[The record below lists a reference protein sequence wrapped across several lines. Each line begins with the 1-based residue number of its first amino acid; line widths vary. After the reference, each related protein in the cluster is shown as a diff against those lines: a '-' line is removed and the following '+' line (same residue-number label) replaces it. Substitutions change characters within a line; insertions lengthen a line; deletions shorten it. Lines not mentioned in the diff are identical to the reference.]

1 MILNKNQTYI
11 IAEAGV
17 NHNGDMRL
25 ARKLILSAKKCGAN
39 AIKFQNFSAENLVTK
54 SAKKAPYQI
63 KNTKNNN
70 SQFLMLKKLQL
81 KKKNYFELIKLC
93 KKEKIDFL
101 SSVFDE
107 YSIDFLYKDLKI
119 NTIKIPSGEINN
131 YLILNGLNIKKHKIL
146 LSTGMSDFKDISYAL
161 NTISKR
167 KVYSV
172 KNNNVKILNQRNHK
186 KIKSKIILLHCITD
200 YPVKDKFANLECIT
214 NLKNQFKL
222 EVGYSDHTLGIA
234 APLFAVSRGALVIEK
249 HFTLDKKMK
258 GPDHLASLSPTEF
271 KHMVNDIRR
280 LENMKGNGVKKLEQC
295 EIKNVKVVRKS
306 LVAKKNIL
314 KGEKFTL
321 LNLTAKRPGYGLPAS
336 KIVNYLG
343 KRAKKNYQTDDLI

>member
-1 MILNKNQTYI
+1 M
-11 IAEAGV
+11 
-17 NHNGDMRL
+17 
-25 ARKLILSAKKCGAN
+25 
-39 AIKFQNFSAENLVTK
+39 
-54 SAKKAPYQI
+54 
-63 KNTKNNN
+63 
-70 SQFLMLKKLQL
+70 
-81 KKKNYFELIKLC
+81 
-93 KKEKIDFL
+93 
-101 SSVFDE
+101 E
-107 YSIDFLYKDLKI
+107 YL
-119 NTIKIPSGEINN
+119 TIG
-131 YLILNGLNIKKHKIL
+131 
-146 LSTGMSDFKDISYAL
+146 DFKDISYAL
-161 NTISKR
+161 NTIFKR